1 MASAGYFARMDSS
14 RRRRIRWGIRWGI
27 SLAVMA
33 AVVAIVAAAIYVPR
47 LWAEPVGRTEQ
58 IVTVNRG
65 NYRSSAYELFYDL
78 DEQIE
83 AVNLK
88 LDAYPADPQDM
99 DARERTECRGL
110 LLKRAN
116 LVADYNA
123 SARQELT
130 VGQWRS
136 EDLPSSLPQVN
147 PREC

>member
-1 MASAGYFARMDSS
+1 MRRKHKVWIAIGVVVLLVGLPVFA
-14 RRRRIRWGIRWGI
+14 IF
-27 SLAVMA
+27 A
-33 AVVAIVAAAIYVPR
+33 PR

-58 IVTVNRG
+58 IVSVNRG
-65 NYRSSAYELFYDL
+65 NYRTTAYELFYDL

-83 AVNLK
+83 AIDTK
-88 LDAYPADPQDM
+88 LQAFPADVDDM
-99 DARERTECRGL
+99 GPRERTECRGL
-110 LLKRAN
+110 LQKRAG

-136 EDLPSSLPQVN
+136 EDLPERLPQSN